1 MVLGLRSRWWEASP
15 RAGQR
20 RRGLVSEVTGSERR
34 EWGRRRSRRYRTSRR
49 TRPKR
54 IRLPIRCRSYA
65 GCAGFPE
72 NGIGIGPT
80 KRFMASEI
88 DVVMSSGRRKSGV
101 EVTVVSRY
109 SRRCARSWG
118 HGSVYLLRAG
128 LPVSDAESIY
138 LLRAGLTTLC
148 VPMTLLRSQSKG
160 PARRVRCSRA
170 MTGLSRGATQLRE
183 AALRSFGLQDDER
196 WGWYPLQRTMVT
208 SVPATRRTPLWTAGV
223 WTVDFLA
230 VLREVNWTVNFLVTL
245 REVTV
250 DLTGLPR
257 DAARGDGDETRTGHE
272 KVGLAPTE
280 RDDDEEGL
288 APSTAGL
295 TRQDGDY
302 TPAARENG
310 FSLILRSPR
319 SFHETGRRPARPYNV
334 YRPRDA
340 SLRSSKGLGNRAGR

>member
-1 MVLGLRSRWWEASP
+1 MVLGLQSRWWEASP

-20 RRGLVSEVTGSERR
+20 RRGLVSEVTGSERW

-118 HGSVYLLRAG
+118 HGSVYLLRTG

-148 VPMTLLRSQSKG
+148 VPM
-160 PARRVRCSRA
+160 A

-183 AALRSFGLQDDER
+183 AALRSFGLRDDER

-208 SVPATRRTPLWTAGV
+208 SVPATRRTPLRTAGV

-230 VLREVNWTVNFLVTL
+230 VLREVNWTVNFLATL

-257 DAARGDGDETRTGHE
+257 NAARGDGDETRTGRE

-295 TRQDGDY
+295 KRQDAGLY
-302 TPAARENG
+302 T
-310 FSLILRSPR
+310 RS
-319 SFHETGRRPARPYNV
+319 
-334 YRPRDA
+334 
-340 SLRSSKGLGNRAGR
+340 